1 MRIRL
6 LGPVELVARDG
17 RPVELSAAKRRT
29 VLATLALDL
38 NQVVSGDRLID
49 VAWEGNP
56 PPSARAALQ
65 GHIAQL
71 RKQFGG
77 GVELVTRAPGYQL
90 VADRSLVDVTRFD
103 DLVAQARTVPAA
115 HAVELLRS
123 ALALWRGRALADVPV
138 DQLREQASTQ
148 LEEARL
154 AALHDLGERLF
165 QLGRITEVVDELRDA
180 ADHYPMR
187 EPLVELV
194 VRALHRTGRQ
204 AEALRLF
211 HRTRTMLAEEL
222 GVDPGAGLRETY
234 QLVLTGS
241 PTATD
246 PTATPAQLVRAN
258 RGLVGRARH
267 MADLT
272 ASLTGAPPPAVTA
285 GPPSGV
291 AAGVGR
297 SNPPIRLLTG
307 PAGGGKTSLALHW
320 CHQVAADLPDGQLFV
335 DLKGFGA
342 DDPVEPGVALT
353 GFLRALGVAESRIP
367 VGVTEQAALYRS
379 LLADRRMLVLL
390 DNACTAEQVRP
401 LLPGS
406 PSCVVLVTSRH
417 RLDDLV
423 VTEGAVPLLV
433 DVLEPDD
440 AVTVLGLIAGPERV
454 AAEPEAARRLAELC
468 DGLPLALRVAAG
480 RLATRPQWTVGD
492 VVDHL
497 AGTLPA
503 LPGTGLSV
511 RAALEASYRR
521 LPPRARRLLGLVRDD
536 IDPRTAA
543 ALTGTSVAE
552 ARADLDAIAAL
563 HLLHE
568 TGRDSY
574 SCRGLVRLFVNELA

>member
-1 MRIRL
+1 MLGIITPMRIRL

-17 RPVELSAAKRRT
+17 HLVELGAAKRRT

-38 NQVVSGDRLID
+38 NQIVSGDRLID
-49 VAWEGNP
+49 VAWDGNP

-90 VADRSLVDVTRFD
+90 LADRSLVDVTRFD
-103 DLVAQARTVPAA
+103 DLVTQARTVPAA

-123 ALALWRGRALADVPV
+123 ALALWRGQALADVPV
-138 DQLREQASTQ
+138 DQLREQASAQ
-148 LEEARL
+148 LDEARL
-154 AALHDLGERLF
+154 TALHDLGERLF
-165 QLGRITEVVDELRDA
+165 QLGRITDVVDELRDA
-180 ADHYPMR
+180 AEQYPMR

-211 HRTRTMLAEEL
+211 HRTRSTLADEL

-234 QLVLTGS
+234 QLVLSGS
-241 PTATD
+241 PEATE
-246 PTATPAQLVRAN
+246 PTATPAQLLRAN
-258 RGLVGRARH
+258 RGLVGRDRH
-267 MADLT
+267 LADLT
-272 ASLTGAPPPAVTA
+272 AGLRQP
-285 GPPSGV
+285 
-291 AAGVGR
+291 
-297 SNPPIRLLTG
+297 NPPIRVLTG
-307 PAGGGKTSLALHW
+307 PAGAGKTSVALHW
-320 CHQVAADLPDGQLFV
+320 CHRVAADLPDGQLFV
-335 DLKGFGA
+335 DLKGFNE
-342 DDPVEPGVALT
+342 DEPVEPGVALT
-353 GFLRALGVAESRIP
+353 SFLRALGVAESRIP
-367 VGVTEQAALYRS
+367 VGVTEQSALYRS

-401 LLPGS
+401 LLPGA

-433 DVLEPDD
+433 DVLNPDD
-440 AVTVLGLIAGPERV
+440 AVTVLGLIAGQGRV
-454 AAEPEAARRLAELC
+454 AAEPEASKRLAELC

-480 RLATRPQWTVGD
+480 RLVGRPQWTVQD
-492 VVDHL
+492 LVDEL

-503 LPGTGLSV
+503 FPGTGLSV
-511 RAALEASYRR
+511 RAALHASYRR
-521 LPPRARRLLGLVRDD
+521 LPPRARRLLKLFQHND
-536 IDPRTAA
+536 IDPHTAA
-543 ALTGTSVAE
+543 ALTGTSVSE
-552 ARADLDAIAAL
+552 ARADLDSIAAL

-574 SCRGLVRLFVNELA
+574 SCRGLVRLFINDFTD